1 MVFLK
6 DSVGRNFSVLWI
18 EIEVVTTT
26 YYVSDSYHVRI
37 PLQGQPAGFNLQY
50 LMTQPMLTIDIYI
63 GFPSNPDAFN
73 TGDLTHVMTGDID
86 EMSIDPFNQV
96 VSFSGRDLTSRFID
110 TKTYEKYANQ
120 TASNIAGQLAKK
132 HGLGAVIQPTSGN
145 VGTYYNNANTLMTK
159 QTTEWDLL
167 TFLAQQVGYVTYVAL
182 NDLIF
187 APQASVQQVEPFI
200 IQYQPQTQS
209 YGSPISNTKTL
220 TFSRCF
226 TLTKDVTVYIRVPY
240 SPLTGRAFTAKAGKK
255 NPTIN
260 STSAGNQIY
269 TLTLAG
275 LTPQQAQQ
283 KAQSLLSQITLNEI
297 KMEATLPFPE
307 GSILT
312 KASPIQV
319 IGTQSRLDQ
328 VYYSDTIIRRIAY
341 GEGYTVEINAKNFD
355 VNSQVV
361 L

>member
-1 MVFLK
+1 MCFCISFLYFF
-6 DSVGRNFSVLWI
+6 GI
-18 EIEVVTTT
+18 
-26 YYVSDSYHVRI
+26 
-37 PLQGQPAGFNLQY
+37 
-50 LMTQPMLTIDIYI
+50 
-63 GFPSNPDAFN
+63 
-73 TGDLTHVMTGDID
+73 
-86 EMSIDPFNQV
+86 
-96 VSFSGRDLTSRFID
+96 
-110 TKTYEKYANQ
+110 
-120 TASNIAGQLAKK
+120 
-132 HGLGAVIQPTSGN
+132 
-145 VGTYYNNANTLMTK
+145 
-159 QTTEWDLL
+159 
-167 TFLAQQVGYVTYVAL
+167 
-182 NDLIF
+182 
-187 APQASVQQVEPFI
+187 
-200 IQYQPQTQS
+200 
-209 YGSPISNTKTL
+209 
-220 TFSRCF
+220 FSRCF